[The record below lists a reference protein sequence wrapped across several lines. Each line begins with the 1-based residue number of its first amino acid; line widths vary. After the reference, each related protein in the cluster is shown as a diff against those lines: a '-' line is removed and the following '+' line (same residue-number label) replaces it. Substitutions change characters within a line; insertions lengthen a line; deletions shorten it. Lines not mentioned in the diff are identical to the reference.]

1 MTEQGLQSG
10 WVVVCDSAKVTPGEG
25 FGIALGDARVGIYR
39 LDDGSLHAIGDICTH
54 EFALLSDGFVDGDQV
69 ECPLHAALFDIRTGK
84 CHGPMAF
91 VDVPAYPT
99 REQDGKV
106 LIFV

>member
-1 MTEQGLQSG
+1 MTERELNAGWIEVCESG
-10 WVVVCDSAKVTPGEG
+10 NVTPGEG
-25 FGIALGDARVGIYR
+25 FGVELGEARVGIYR
-39 LDDGSLHAIGDICTH
+39 LADGSLHAIGDICTH
-54 EFALLSDGFVDGDQV
+54 EFALLSDGFVEGDQV

-91 VDVPAYPT
+91 EDVPAYPI

>member
-1 MTEQGLQSG
+1 MTEPGLDAG
-10 WVVVCDSAKVTPGEG
+10 WIVVCDSGKITSGEG
-25 FGIALGDARVGIYR
+25 FGVALGDRRVGIYR

-54 EFALLSDGFVDGDQV
+54 EFALLSDGFVEGEQV

-91 VDVPAYPT
+91 ADVPAYPV
-99 REQDGKV
+99 REEGGQV